1 MVYRTSAVLVTA
13 VRSSDVVHKLAEAG
27 SQYVDAVVE
36 PAIVYYSPLHLV
48 ITSVRLEINFENGF
62 TTQCEFDVK
71 KDEFSR
77 FVVLSYQ

>member
-1 MVYRTSAVLVTA
+1 MVYRTSVVLVTV

-27 SQYVDAVVE
+27 SQYAVVV